1 MSERLL
7 LGVDGGNSKTIALLA
22 RADGTIVGAGR
33 AGACD
38 HYASPTPTAAYD
50 EVAAAIISA
59 LEAAGAG
66 VSQLDRAVLSLAGA
80 DWPEDCEIYAR
91 EVGARLGA
99 TNAITVVN
107 DAIGGLRAGTSDG
120 VGVAIVCGTG
130 TAVGARAADGRIWNT
145 SFWAEPSYRYSLSRG
160 AIEAAARA
168 EVGIDPPTLLQQLVP
183 ASTGHGTVE
192 ELLRAMTMLGARR
205 PPLGLPAI
213 GRLDACD
220 QGDETALRVLG
231 EVADAMIEMA
241 RVSARHAGLAA
252 TTPIVLAGGLF
263 RHHTDILERAL
274 AERAPESAI
283 VMASF
288 EPAVGALLL
297 AFDEAG
303 ATPDRERLRATIPP
317 AELYETR
324 TSDTPVVWL

>member
-1 MSERLL
+1 MTERLL

-38 HYASPTPTAAYD
+38 HYASPTPAAAYD
-50 EVAAAIISA
+50 EVATAIVRA

-66 VSQLDRAVLSLAGA
+66 AAQLDSAVLSLAGA

-91 EVGARLGA
+91 EVGARLS
-99 TNAITVVN
+99 TTLAITVVN
-107 DAIGGLRAGTSDG
+107 DAIGGLRAGTTDG

-183 ASTGHGTVE
+183 ASTGHGSVE

-213 GRLDACD
+213 GLLDACD
-220 QGDETALRVLG
+220 RGDATALRVLG

-241 RVSARHAGLAA
+241 RVSAEHAGLAVA
-252 TTPIVLAGGLF
+252 TPIVLAGGLF
-263 RHHTDILERAL
+263 RHHTDVLERAL
-274 AERAPESAI
+274 AERAPESEI
-283 VMASF
+283 VMASL

-303 ATPDRERLRATIPP
+303 VAPDNGRLLATIPS

-324 TSDTPVVWL
+324 SSDAPVVWL